1 MSKSSPSKDVAVAL
15 ATDHFVSFW
24 QRVLS
29 AVVPHL
35 GKIGAFILLALLMS
49 VVAWGWNEVVTSR
62 REKASEMLAQALRIY
77 HAELLGEKD
86 TQPEG
91 EEVPRF
97 RTAKERAEE
106 TLRQLD
112 KLTGEYP
119 RSDAARV
126 ARLVRAGVLYGEGRY
141 GEAEQAYRTFLES
154 KPNVPALEA
163 LAREGL
169 GLCAEAQGKPD
180 VALSIYKEQGG
191 PFYRDRFLF
200 HQARILLGKG
210 QKQEAAKLYGEIAK
224 MAQSALRDEAQNRL
238 LALED

>member
-1 MSKSSPSKDVAVAL
+1 MSKPSKNKDVAIAL

-24 QRVLS
+24 QR
-29 AVVPHL
+29 AIQAAMPHL
-35 GKIGAFILLALLMS
+35 GKIGIFILVALVMS
-49 VVAWGWNEVVTSR
+49 VVAWGWNELATSR

-77 HAELLGEKD
+77 HAELLAEKD
-86 TQPEG
+86 EQPEG
-91 EEVPRF
+91 DEVPRF
-97 RTAKERAEE
+97 KTTRERAEA
-106 TLRQLD
+106 TLKQID
-112 KLTGEYP
+112 KLTREYP

-126 ARLVRAGVLYGEGRY
+126 GGLVRAGVLYGEGRY
-141 GEAEQAYRTFLES
+141 GEAEGAYRKFLEK
-154 KPNVPALEA
+154 KPEVPALEA

-180 VALSIYKEQGG
+180 AALSIYKEQGG

-200 HQARILLGKG
+200 HQARVLLGKG
-210 QKQEAAKLYGEIAK
+210 QKQEAAKLYGEVAK